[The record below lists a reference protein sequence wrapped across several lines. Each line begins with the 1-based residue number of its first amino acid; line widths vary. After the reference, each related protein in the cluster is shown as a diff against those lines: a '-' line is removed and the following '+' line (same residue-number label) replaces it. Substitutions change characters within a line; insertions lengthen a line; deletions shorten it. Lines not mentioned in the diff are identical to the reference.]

1 MDELSTDINEWLN
14 YNNSISKINDYLK
27 GIKEKKNKLEESIL
41 FKLEEH
47 KLTDKKL
54 RIGDNHIIYNISQT
68 MPPISLKLLDNVL
81 SECIHH
87 DSKDKILEKI
97 QLYRENNKSQSI
109 CLKKK
114 NINRKKSN
122 KNNKL

>member
-1 MDELSTDINEWLN
+1 MEELSNDINEWLK

-27 GIKEKKNKLEESIL
+27 EVKDKKNKLEESII

-54 RIGDNHIIYNISQT
+54 KIGTNHIMYNISQT

-81 SECIHH
+81 SECINR
-87 DSKDKILEKI
+87 DSKDKILKKI

-122 KNNKL
+122 KSNK